1 MYSRQKALRKT
12 QKRGYE
18 FGMGGFK
25 PDSETISVSAE
36 ETTGFTDADKCAE
49 LVHSKC

>member
-1 MYSRQKALRKT
+1 
-12 QKRGYE
+12 
-18 FGMGGFK
+18 MGGFK

-49 LVHSKC
+49 LVRSKC